1 MKTKAI
7 IAIAII
13 ISAALMATRVPTNI
27 DTEQFKEGKYIHVDN
42 MMITFDKTDANV
54 NILYHLSP
62 FAEVYI
68 FLFGSKHMEPKIKEI
83 FFDFENVEIQTIGR
97 DSATIQIKNISRQSE
112 ESYLHDSHELGIQP
126 DMLTIVYPDGTRR
139 NYEYAQTT
147 PNIFY

>member
-27 DTEQFKEGKYIHVDN
+27 DTEQFKEGKYIHIDN

-54 NILYHLSP
+54 NIQYHLSP

-83 FFDFENVEIQTIGR
+83 FFDFQNVEIQTIGR

-112 ESYLHDSHELGIQP
+112 ENYLHDSHELGIQP